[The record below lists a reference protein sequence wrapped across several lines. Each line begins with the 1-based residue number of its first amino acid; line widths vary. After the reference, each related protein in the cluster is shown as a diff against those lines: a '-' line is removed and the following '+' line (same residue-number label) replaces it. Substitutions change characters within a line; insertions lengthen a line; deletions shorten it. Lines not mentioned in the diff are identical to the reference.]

1 MNVAFNIGELHTSA
15 GRRIRGG
22 EKEDIARGGE
32 GEGGGGARAGM
43 AMGKFGAFEMRGG
56 GV

>member
-22 EKEDIARGGE
+22 EKEDIARGGRG
-32 GEGGGGARAGM
+32 GEGGGPEQG
-43 AMGKFGAFEMRGG
+43 
-56 GV
+56 